1 MGSKYTKFT
10 AYTANDSAHDV
21 EKKHQQNAYASVER
35 AMDGVEGYELDSSY
49 DEAKKK
55 GILAV
60 YDQYYKEHYAD
71 LGMPTTGKTY
81 AEENGSSSGSGSFGG
96 SYSSG
101 VGVYDRFQDSA
112 YMEALN
118 ALKNAQS
125 NLPVYKNSYE
135 DEIREVYDRIVNRE
149 KFSYDVN
156 ADALYQQYKDQ
167 YVSLGKLAMQDTMGQ
182 AAAMTGGYGNSYA
195 ASVGNQAY
203 QSYLS
208 QLNQVVPELY
218 GMAYDRYRQEGQDM
232 LNQYSMLGDMRDT
245 EYNQY
250 LNELN
255 QYWNNVNYHKQLLD
269 DAYNQGYTANRDAYN
284 QYIDERNFAYQQ
296 QQDALA
302 QQNYLNEFEYK
313 KAQDAIAQ
321 QNFEKEFDYKK
332 WQDSIAID
340 QWNQS
345 FAHQVEQDKIAE
357 DQWNQSF
364 AHEVAQ
370 DKIAEDQWN
379 QSFAHDVAQDKIAE
393 DQWNQS
399 FAHEVAQD
407 AIAQQQWK
415 EAFDL
420 DVYKTD
426 LEQYNI
432 EQERMTEQ
440 QEKYY
445 DYLIDMLESGYTPTQ
460 QDFENAGLS
469 DSQVQALKNK
479 YGISSESGFS
489 GTTYEEALSYMRSN
503 GVSND
508 SAIGLMTKSEW
519 NDRKHSSSPG
529 KEAQYDSYEEY
540 LKAYVDSRITQIG
553 NEVTAIGNAAPV
565 EVTAI
570 GNTAPAEETLQEKKP
585 YKPAGGPRKPVM
597 KVQLY

>member
-1 MGSKYTKFT
+1 MASKYTKFT
-10 AYTANDSAHDV
+10 AYTANDSAQDV
-21 EKKHQQNAYASVER
+21 EKKHQQNAYAYVER

-60 YDQYYKEHYAD
+60 YDQYYKEHYSD

-81 AEENGSSSGSGSFGG
+81 AQENGSSDSSGSFGG
-96 SYSSG
+96 NYSSG

-118 ALKNAQS
+118 ALKQAQS
-125 NLPVYKNSYE
+125 NLPIYKNSYE
-135 DEIREVYDRIVNRE
+135 DEIREVYDKIVNRE

-182 AAAMTGGYGNSYA
+182 AAMLTGGYGNSYA

-218 GMAYDRYRQEGQDM
+218 GMAYDRYRDEGQDM

-255 QYWNNVNYHKQLLD
+255 QYWNNVNYYKQLLD

-302 QQNYLNEFEYK
+302 QQNYQNEFEYK
-313 KAQDAIAQ
+313 KLQDALAQ
-321 QNFEKEFDYKK
+321 QNYEKEFDYQK
-332 WQDSIAID
+332 WQDALA
-340 QWNQS
+340 QQNYQNE
-345 FAHQVEQDKIAE
+345 FEYQKLQDAL
-357 DQWNQSF
+357 
-364 AHEVAQ
+364 AQ
-370 DKIAEDQWN
+370 QNYQNEFLYQ
-379 QSFAHDVAQDKIAE
+379 QQ
-393 DQWNQS
+393 
-399 FAHEVAQD
+399 QD
-407 AIAQQQWK
+407 AIANEQWNKNFAYNQYQDAIANNQWNKNFAYNQQQDALDRQQWQD
-415 EAFDL
+415 EFDFK
-420 DVYKTD
+420 VYQRE
-426 LEQYNI
+426 LEQYNYENEI
-432 EQERMTEQ
+432 AAAQ
-440 QEKYY
+440 QKEYY
-445 DYLIDMLESGYTPTQ
+445 DYVIDMLESGYAPTM
-460 QDFENAGLS
+460 QDFANAGIGENEANQMLNNYGFDGEADN
-469 DSQVQALKNK
+469 DS
-479 YGISSESGFS
+479 FS
-489 GTTYEEALSYMRSN
+489 GTTYEEAMAYMRSH

-508 SAIGLMTKSEW
+508 VSSAMMTKSEW
-519 NDRKHSSSPG
+519 NSKKGSGGNGSDT
-529 KEAQYDSYEEY
+529 QYDSYEEY
-540 LKAYVDSRITQIG
+540 LKAYVNSRIAGAGSITPSATVKTSY
-553 NEVTAIGNAAPV
+553 N
-565 EVTAI
+565 
-570 GNTAPAEETLQEKKP
+570 
-585 YKPAGGPRKPVM
+585 KPAGGSKKPYVR
-597 KVQLY
+597 VSLH

>member
-1 MGSKYTKFT
+1 MGSRYTKFSGYLAT
-10 AYTANDSAHDV
+10 DSPEEV
-21 EKKHQQNAYASVER
+21 RKKQQQNAYAYVER

-60 YDQYYKEHYAD
+60 YDQYYKEHYSD
-71 LGMPTTGKTY
+71 LGMPTTG
-81 AEENGSSSGSGSFGG
+81 SSGSSGGFGG
-96 SYSSG
+96 GGSGYS
-101 VGVYDRFQDSA
+101 VYDPYSDDR

-118 ALKNAQS
+118 ALKAAQS
-125 NLPVYKNSYE
+125 NLPIYANSYE
-135 DEIREVYDRIVNRE
+135 DEIREVYDSIVNRE
-149 KFSYDVN
+149 KFTYDVN
-156 ADALYQQYKDQ
+156 ADALYNQYKDQ

-182 AAAMTGGYGNSYA
+182 AAMMTGGYGNSYA

-218 GMAYDRYRQEGQDM
+218 GMAYDRYRQEGQDL
-232 LNQYSMLGDMRDT
+232 LNQYNMLGDMRDT

-255 QYWNNVNYHKQLLD
+255 QYWNNVNYYKSLLD

-313 KAQDAIAQ
+313 KLQDALAQ

-332 WQDSIAID
+332 WQDAIAID

-345 FAHQVEQDKIAE
+345 FAHEVEQDKIAADQWNQSFAHQVGQDKIAA

-370 DKIAEDQWN
+370 DKIAADQW
-379 QSFAHDVAQDKIAE
+379 
-393 DQWNQS
+393 
-399 FAHEVAQD
+399 
-407 AIAQQQWK
+407 QQ
-415 EAFDL
+415 AFDL

-426 LEQYNI
+426 LEQHNL
-432 EQERMTEQ
+432 EQERAAKQ
-440 QEKYY
+440 QEQMYEYLY
-445 DYLIDMLESGYTPTQ
+445 DKLESGVPPTMEE
-460 QDFENAGLS
+460 FASAGIGEDEARQILG
-469 DSQVQALKNK
+469 N
-479 YGISSESGFS
+479 YGFDVNTDGSTDGFS
-489 GTTYEEALSYMRSN
+489 GTTYEEAMAYMRSH
-503 GVSND
+503 GVPNNVS
-508 SAIGLMTKSEW
+508 SAMMKESEW
-519 NDRKHSSSPG
+519 VSRKSSMYTGEGGSLDMSKGSNSAYNDVK
-529 KEAQYDSYEEY
+529 YDTYAEY
-540 LKAYVDSRITQIG
+540 LRNYVNSQI
-553 NEVTAIGNAAPV
+553 NF
-565 EVTAI
+565 
-570 GNTAPAEETLQEKKP
+570 
-585 YKPAGGPRKPVM
+585 
-597 KVQLY
+597 

>member
-1 MGSKYTKFT
+1 MGSRYTKFSGYLAT
-10 AYTANDSAHDV
+10 DSPEEV
-21 EKKHQQNAYASVER
+21 KKKQQQNAYAYVER

-60 YDQYYKEHYAD
+60 YDQYYKEHYSD

-81 AEENGSSSGSGSFGG
+81 AEENGSSSSSGSFGG

-118 ALKNAQS
+118 ALKQAQS
-125 NLPVYKNSYE
+125 NLPVYANSYE
-135 DEIREVYDRIVNRE
+135 DEIREVYDKIVNRE

-182 AAAMTGGYGNSYA
+182 AAMLTGGYGNSYA

-218 GMAYDRYRQEGQDM
+218 SMAYDRYRDEGQDM

-255 QYWNNVNYHKQLLD
+255 QYWNNVNYYKQLLD

-302 QQNYLNEFEYK
+302 QQNYQNEFEYK
-313 KAQDAIAQ
+313 KLQDALAQ
-321 QNFEKEFDYKK
+321 QNYEKEFDYKK
-332 WQDSIAID
+332 WQDALAQNNYENEFEYQKAQDALAQQNYQNEFDYQKYLDTIKQQNYENEFNYQKYQDAVAND
-340 QWNQS
+340 QWNKN
-345 FAHQVEQDKIAE
+345 FAY
-357 DQWNQSF
+357 NQ
-364 AHEVAQ
+364 Q
-370 DKIAEDQWN
+370 
-379 QSFAHDVAQDKIAE
+379 
-393 DQWNQS
+393 
-399 FAHEVAQD
+399 QD
-407 AIAQQQWK
+407 ALDRQQWQD
-415 EAFDL
+415 EFDFK
-420 DVYKTD
+420 VYQRE
-426 LEQYNI
+426 LEQYNY
-432 EQERMTEQ
+432 ENELAAAQ
-440 QEKYY
+440 QEKQYE
-445 DYLIDMLESGYTPTQ
+445 YLLDMLESGYAPSQ
-460 QDFENAGLS
+460 QDFQNAGISEGEAEQILNEYGFGS
-469 DSQVQALKNK
+469 GDS
-479 YGISSESGFS
+479 FS
-489 GTTYEEALSYMRSN
+489 GTTYEEAMAYMRSHGAADN
-503 GVSND
+503 VTS
-508 SAIGLMTKSEW
+508 SMMTKSEW
-519 NDRKHSSSPG
+519 KSRKASMYTGEGGSLDMSKGSSSAYNDV
-529 KEAQYDSYEEY
+529 KYDTYEEY
-540 LKAYVDSRITQIG
+540 LRNYVNSHI
-553 NEVTAIGNAAPV
+553 
-565 EVTAI
+565 
-570 GNTAPAEETLQEKKP
+570 
-585 YKPAGGPRKPVM
+585 
-597 KVQLY
+597 

>member
-1 MGSKYTKFT
+1 MGSRYTKFSGYLAT
-10 AYTANDSAHDV
+10 DSPEEV
-21 EKKHQQNAYASVER
+21 KKKQQQNAYAYVER

-60 YDQYYKEHYAD
+60 YDQYYKEHYSD

-81 AEENGSSSGSGSFGG
+81 AQQNGSSGSSGGFGGGGSG
-96 SYSSG
+96 YS
-101 VGVYDRFQDSA
+101 VYDPYSDDR

-118 ALKNAQS
+118 ALKAAQS
-125 NLPVYKNSYE
+125 NLPIYANSYE
-135 DEIREVYDRIVNRE
+135 DEIREVYDSIVNRE
-149 KFSYDVN
+149 KFTYDVN
-156 ADALYQQYKDQ
+156 ADALYNQYKDQ

-218 GMAYDRYRQEGQDM
+218 GMAYDRYRQEGQDL
-232 LNQYSMLGDMRDT
+232 LNQYNMLGDMRDT

-255 QYWNNVNYHKQLLD
+255 QYWNNVNYYKTLLD

-284 QYIDERNFAYQQ
+284 MYIDERNFAYQQ

-313 KAQDAIAQ
+313 KLQDALAQ
-321 QNFEKEFDYKK
+321 QNYEKEFEYKK
-332 WQDSIAID
+332 WQDAIAND
-340 QWNQS
+340 QWQQS
-345 FAHQVEQDKIAE
+345 FDHGVAQDKIAE

-364 AHEVAQ
+364 AHEVEQ

-393 DQWNQS
+393 NQWNQS
-399 FAHEVAQD
+399 FAHEVQQD
-407 AIAQQQWK
+407 AIANQQRQQ
-415 EAFDL
+415 EFEL

-426 LEQYNI
+426 LEQHNL
-432 EQERMTEQ
+432 EQERAAKQ
-440 QEKYY
+440 QEQMYEYLY
-445 DYLIDMLESGYTPTQ
+445 DKLESGVPPTMEEFASAGIGEDEARQ
-460 QDFENAGLS
+460 ILGNYGFDVNADGS
-469 DSQVQALKNK
+469 TD
-479 YGISSESGFS
+479 GFS
-489 GTTYEEALSYMRSN
+489 GTTYEEAMAYMRSH
-503 GVSND
+503 GVPNNVS
-508 SAIGLMTKSEW
+508 SAMMKESEW
-519 NDRKHSSSPG
+519 VSRKASMYNGEGGSLDMSKGSSPAYNDV
-529 KEAQYDSYEEY
+529 KYDTYAEY
-540 LKAYVDSRITQIG
+540 LRNYVNSQIHF
-553 NEVTAIGNAAPV
+553 
-565 EVTAI
+565 
-570 GNTAPAEETLQEKKP
+570 
-585 YKPAGGPRKPVM
+585 
-597 KVQLY
+597 